1 MPAAAG
7 LVRPGACRTTRR
19 GACAICNAGFG
30 EAFNGIAGVDPA
42 SVEGAG
48 AQVSAGTIIIGGGQ
62 AGFQAAASLREYG
75 YQDPVTIIGEEP
87 VLPYQRPPLSK
98 AYLLGEM
105 SGERLLLRPQTYFD
119 KHDIKLLLGERV
131 ARIDR
136 ASCRVQLASAA
147 VLDYAH
153 LVLAV
158 GARNRLLPSEGAGLD
173 GVLYLRTQ
181 ADSDL
186 IRQRLEAAQTIV
198 VVGAGFIGLELAA
211 VASKLGKSVHVVEAL
226 PRVMSRAV
234 SKATSDFFGQAFA
247 QWGVQIHY
255 EARLQR
261 VDGKSGWVCGVTLAD
276 GRHLPA
282 DLVLVGIGIVPNVE
296 LAEAAGLPVANGI
309 VVDRLLL
316 TADPRISAIG
326 DCAAFPD
333 PLTGEM
339 IRLESVQNA
348 VDQGRC
354 VARRLSG
361 QAADYAAV
369 PWFWSDQRDL
379 KLQMV
384 GLTTGC
390 NRTVLR
396 GDPASRAFSVFCF
409 HDDRLLGIE
418 SINRGADHMF
428 GRRLLAAGQSITPAE
443 AADPAFDLKSRLAA
457 LRDIPKA
464 D

>member
-1 MPAAAG
+1 
-7 LVRPGACRTTRR
+7 LV
-19 GACAICNAGFG
+19 
-30 EAFNGIAGVDPA
+30 
-42 SVEGAG
+42 
-48 AQVSAGTIIIGGGQ
+48 QGTLIVGGGQ
-62 AGFQAAASLREYG
+62 GGFQAAASMREHG
-75 YQDPVTIIGEEP
+75 YQEPVTIIGEEP

-105 SGERLLLRPQTYFD
+105 SADRLLLRPDAYYQ
-119 KHDIKLLLGERV
+119 KHKIELITGERV
-131 ARIDR
+131 VSVDR
-136 ASCRVQLASAA
+136 AARRVQLASGSS
-147 VLDYAH
+147 LGYAH

-158 GARNRLLPSEGAGLD
+158 GARNRLLPAEGADLD
-173 GVLYLRTQ
+173 GVYYLRTK
-181 ADSDL
+181 AESDA
-186 IRQRLEAAQTIV
+186 IRERIEAASTIV

-211 VASKLGKSVHVVEAL
+211 VASKLGKAVHVLEAL

-247 QWGVQIHY
+247 QWGVQVHY

-261 VDGKSGWVCGVTLAD
+261 IDGKDGGLRGVTLAD

-282 DLVLVGIGIVPNVE
+282 DVVLVGIGIQPNVE

-309 VVDRLLL
+309 VVDRRLV
-316 TADPRISAIG
+316 TADPHISAIG

-333 PLTGEM
+333 PLGGQM

-348 VDQGRC
+348 IDQGRC
-354 VARRLSG
+354 LAGRLTG
-361 QAADYAAV
+361 HAEDYAAV

-409 HDDRLLGIE
+409 RDETLLGIE

-428 GRRLLAAGQSITPAE
+428 GRRLLAAKESISPEE
-443 AADPAFDLKSRLAA
+443 AADPSFDLKARLARIGA
-457 LRDIPKA
+457 MQEA
-464 D
+464 G